1 MNLTSQTEMIPR
13 TTLISSFWRRRLKKK
28 KKPLQLCLQ
37 RQQGHPREKKRDRN
51 TDSKEEEA
59 REKGMTGIKFNLHS
73 FTLAEEAKELVFPEE
88 TGSDGNTKRAKK
100 RCKFVGE
107 SHSVTALLYVKIIFT
122 QKTICLSRS
131 HAHSLTFS
139 FQHWYSVCHT
149 SHPCTLPRCHFAPT
163 LSFPLHGCRPW
174 CSRHEK
180 AALTAER
187 SGATSRTLRPPP
199 RRRTGCLF
207 LHRRLRRYPRNLN

>member
-1 MNLTSQTEMIPR
+1 MFFLKWVQLNGHRGKRNEFDEPNRNYTEDDINK
-13 TTLISSFWRRRLKKK
+13 LILEAEVKKK
-28 KKPLQLCLQ
+28 RRNLSNCVYKDSKDTPE
-37 RQQGHPREKKRDRN
+37 RKKRDRN

-139 FQHWYSVCHT
+139 FQH
-149 SHPCTLPRCHFAPT
+149 
-163 LSFPLHGCRPW
+163 
-174 CSRHEK
+174 
-180 AALTAER
+180 
-187 SGATSRTLRPPP
+187 
-199 RRRTGCLF
+199 
-207 LHRRLRRYPRNLN
+207 

>member
-1 MNLTSQTEMIPR
+1 MFFLKWVQLNGHRGKRNEFDEPNRNDTEDDINK
-13 TTLISSFWRRRLKKK
+13 LILEAEVKKKK

-139 FQHWYSVCHT
+139 FQH
-149 SHPCTLPRCHFAPT
+149 
-163 LSFPLHGCRPW
+163 
-174 CSRHEK
+174 
-180 AALTAER
+180 
-187 SGATSRTLRPPP
+187 
-199 RRRTGCLF
+199 
-207 LHRRLRRYPRNLN
+207 